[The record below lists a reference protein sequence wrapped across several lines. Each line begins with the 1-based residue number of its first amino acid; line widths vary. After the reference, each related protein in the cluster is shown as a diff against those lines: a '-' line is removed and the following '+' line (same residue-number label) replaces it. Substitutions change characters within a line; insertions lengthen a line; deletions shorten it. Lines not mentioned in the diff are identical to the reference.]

1 MDFKDVIDA
10 MHSQEIDSLII
21 FKPENIAYLS
31 GFKPSSSSI
40 LILKDDAVLFT
51 SKMEIDNAL
60 NQSKVQV
67 AELKSLNEVKKTLQ
81 GTVGIENSLSGLT

>member
-51 SKMEIDNAL
+51 SKM
-60 NQSKVQV
+60 
-67 AELKSLNEVKKTLQ
+67 
-81 GTVGIENSLSGLT
+81 

>member
-1 MDFKDVIDA
+1 MDLKEVIGA

-21 FKPENIAYLS
+21 FKPENITYLT

-51 SKMEIDNAL
+51 SKMEMNNAL

-67 AELKSLNEVKKTLQ
+67 EELKSLNEVKKNL
-81 GTVGIENSLSGLT
+81 